1 MFSFSVYTSLK
12 RESYMEDLKLGMFK
26 QYDIRTKIE
35 NLTESISARL
45 YKAVALYYKD
55 CVKADSVV
63 IGRDARLYAP
73 EVAEGL
79 MNALRD
85 IGIDVYLNP
94 LPISTCQF
102 YYTSMKHRASAGIM
116 VTASHNP
123 GDYIGLKLLSV
134 GVSPIAFGCGP
145 DGGIKKIR
153 ELYIDGQSGK
163 LSANRGRL
171 IIVNEL
177 DSFIEYSMKL
187 AGVKDGNLKGL
198 NILIETLNGS
208 AAAEI
213 ALAFEKA
220 GAAIEVRDAIPNGF
234 FPKGD
239 PNPIIESSIKPARD
253 AMKSGSYDFG
263 LCFDGDGDRLDFM
276 AGNGEQIVP
285 GLNMSI
291 IIEKLMSIFNG
302 KYLDVYAD
310 VKAVP
315 VALSEIAKRGANVHI
330 IRNGH
335 SFIKAKL
342 LENERNGY
350 FAAEE
355 ESAHYYMNFPYDI
368 DDFSKGFASVEN
380 TLFFSL
386 ITAKAYKENPD
397 AYKRAYELQ
406 KSIYREREWSIHF
419 DKAPEKMEEVMRE
432 VEGKMRSLG
441 ALVIKTMDDGSDLDA
456 TLMRFNLPE
465 SFDRNTSLDD
475 RIWCQVASRI
485 SRSEDNIC
493 RFDIIS
499 NDKKECERINS
510 AIKAITDRYVAE
522 GFAEY

>member
-1 MFSFSVYTSLK
+1 MD
-12 RESYMEDLKLGMFK
+12 DLKLGMFK

-35 NLTESISARL
+35 NLTEDISSRL
-45 YKAVALYYKD
+45 YKAVALYYKE
-55 CVKADSVV
+55 CVKAKSVV

-79 MNALRD
+79 VEALRN

-102 YYTSMKHRASAGIM
+102 YYTCMQHRDSAGIM

-123 GDYIGLKLLSV
+123 GDYIGLKLLSID
-134 GVSPIAFGCGP
+134 VSPIALGCGP
-145 DGGIKKIR
+145 EGGIKMIKD
-153 ELYIDGQSGK
+153 LYTLGKSGNAAEK
-163 LSANRGRL
+163 RGRL

-177 DSFIEYSMKL
+177 ESFIKYSMRL
-187 AGVKDGNLKGL
+187 AGVKEGDLRGL
-198 NILIETLNGS
+198 NIMIETLNGS

-213 ALAFEKA
+213 ALAFERA
-220 GAAIEVRDAIPNGF
+220 GACIDVRDSIPNGF

-253 AMKSGSYDFG
+253 AMKSGEYDFG
-263 LCFDGDGDRLDFM
+263 LCYDGDGDRLDFM

-291 IIEKLMSIFNG
+291 IIEKLMSIFGG
-302 KYLDVYAD
+302 KCMDVYAD

-315 VALSEIAKRGANVHI
+315 IALSEIAKRGANVHI

-342 LENERNGY
+342 LENGTKGY

-355 ESAHYYMNFPYDI
+355 ESAHYYMNFPYDA

-386 ITAKAYKENPD
+386 ITAKAYKEKSE
-397 AYKRAYELQ
+397 AYKRAHELQ
-406 KSIYREREWSIHF
+406 NSIYRVREWPIHF
-419 DKAPEKMEEVMRE
+419 DKAPEKMEAVMGE
-432 VEGKMRSLG
+432 VEQAMRGLG
-441 ALVIKTMDDGSDLDA
+441 ALVIKSMDDGSDLDA

-465 SFDRNTSLDD
+465 RFDSSSRLDGK
-475 RIWCQVASRI
+475 IWGQVASRI

-493 RFDIIS
+493 RFEVVS
-499 NDKKECERINS
+499 NDKAECERLDNVVKS
-510 AIKAITDRYVAE
+510 ITDRYVAE
-522 GFAEY
+522 GYAMY